1 MFCKMLQKKENLV
14 NFPFFCGFGLDI
26 LRAGTYNK
34 RAWKSVDGVPMN
46 EKFSEQIEQARRG
59 DEQALAAVL
68 SRQMPQIRSLAA
80 KAVGPG
86 LDYDDAVQEG
96 LIGLL
101 FALRTFDGGKGA
113 AFSTYANTCVQNAVA
128 SAVRRAQRKK
138 HAPLNTS
145 VPYTEQES
153 APGPEELMLQSER
166 YNQTMQSI
174 DTRLSAMEKQVLA
187 LFLDGCSYSA
197 IARRMDISEKAVDN
211 ALQRVRLKLK

>member
-1 MFCKMLQKKENLV
+1 MKDEF
-14 NFPFFCGFGLDI
+14 
-26 LRAGTYNK
+26 
-34 RAWKSVDGVPMN
+34 SV
-46 EKFSEQIEQARRG
+46 QIEQARLG

-68 SRQMPQIRSLAA
+68 SRQMPQIRTLAA

-101 FALRTFDGGKGA
+101 SALRTFSEEKGA
-113 AFSTYANTCVQNAVA
+113 SFSTYANACVQNAIA

-153 APGPEELMLQSER
+153 APGPEELLMQSEQ

-174 DTRLSAMEKQVLA
+174 DTRLSAMEKQVLG
-187 LFLDGCSYSA
+187 LFLDGCSYSV
-197 IARRMDISEKAVDN
+197 IARRLEITEKAVDN

>member
-1 MFCKMLQKKENLV
+1 MKDEF
-14 NFPFFCGFGLDI
+14 
-26 LRAGTYNK
+26 
-34 RAWKSVDGVPMN
+34 SV
-46 EKFSEQIEQARRG
+46 QIEQARRG

-68 SRQMPQIRSLAA
+68 SRQMPQIRGLAA

-101 FALRTFDGGKGA
+101 CALRTFDREKSA
-113 AFSTYANTCVQNAVA
+113 AFSTYANACVQNAIT

-145 VPYTEQES
+145 VPYTERES
-153 APGPEELMLQSER
+153 TPGPEELMMQSER

-174 DTRLSAMEKQVLA
+174 DTRLSAMEKQVLG

-197 IARRMDISEKAVDN
+197 IAKRMDISEKAVDN
-211 ALQRVRLKLK
+211 ALQRIRLKLR

>member
-1 MFCKMLQKKENLV
+1 MKDE
-14 NFPFFCGFGLDI
+14 
-26 LRAGTYNK
+26 
-34 RAWKSVDGVPMN
+34 
-46 EKFSEQIEQARRG
+46 FSEQIEQARRG

-68 SRQMPQIRSLAA
+68 RRQMPQIRTLAA

-101 FALRTFDGGKGA
+101 AALRTFREEKGA
-113 AFSTYANTCVQNAVA
+113 AFSTYANACVQNAIA
-128 SAVRRAQRKK
+128 SAVRNAQRKK
-138 HAPLNTS
+138 HAPLKTS

-153 APGPEELMLQSER
+153 TPGPEELLMQSER

-187 LFLDGCSYSA
+187 LFLDGCSYSV
-197 IARRMDISEKAVDN
+197 IAKRLEITEKAVDN

>member
-1 MFCKMLQKKENLV
+1 MKDEF
-14 NFPFFCGFGLDI
+14 
-26 LRAGTYNK
+26 R
-34 RAWKSVDGVPMN
+34 
-46 EKFSEQIEQARRG
+46 EQIEQARHG

-68 SRQMPQIRSLAA
+68 RRQMPQIRSLAA

-101 FALRTFDGGKGA
+101 SALRTFDGEKGA
-113 AFSTYANTCVQNAVA
+113 AFSTYANTCVQNAIA
-128 SAVRRAQRKK
+128 SAVRGAQRKK

-153 APGPEELMLQSER
+153 APGPEELLMQSER
-166 YNQTMQSI
+166 YHQTMQSI
-174 DTRLSAMEKQVLA
+174 DTRLSAMEKQVLG
-187 LFLDGCSYSA
+187 LFLDGCSYGV
-197 IARRMDISEKAVDN
+197 IAKRLEISEKAVDN